1 MLFFPFDKLVDYC
14 LAVDRPPHEPR
25 MARNCLTQAIAAGG
39 VVEGLFITDYG
50 SFPYISQVKSF
61 LELLPFS
68 SLSP

>member
-1 MLFFPFDKLVDYC
+1 
-14 LAVDRPPHEPR
+14 
-25 MARNCLTQAIAAGG
+25 MARNCLTQAIAAGR

-50 SFPYISQVKSF
+50 SFPIYISQVKSF